1 MVVRLVK
8 FIGFLE
14 FRNKLNMFFC
24 FNMSFKTQEIYF
36 DVQRRET

>member
-1 MVVRLVK
+1 MGVCFVK
-8 FIGFLE
+8 FTRFLE

-36 DVQRRET
+36 DIQPRET